1 MRRRKKRHPILL
13 GVTIAFFLGISGLY
27 ICRDQVKDLVVQKA
41 ASVAAEKLFEEKL
54 HNSGLLPNNVKD
66 SDVMDSVDKEDMK
79 KITTIVEENLT
90 QEKIDAM
97 TEYAKNRDKEGLK
110 NYVKST
116 LNEQQQAEITSI
128 YNKYKD
134 QLQHF
139 GQ

>member
-54 HNSGLLPNNVKD
+54 HNSGLLPNNVKV

-90 QEKIDAM
+90 QENIDAM

-134 QLQHF
+134 QLQPF

>member
-54 HNSGLLPNNVKD
+54 HNSGLLPNNVKV

-90 QEKIDAM
+90 QENIDAM
-97 TEYAKNRDKEGLK
+97 TEYAKNRDKEGIK

>member
-54 HNSGLLPNNVKD
+54 HNSGLLPNNVKV

-90 QEKIDAM
+90 QENIDAM

-134 QLQHF
+134 QRQHF

>member
-54 HNSGLLPNNVKD
+54 HNRGLLPNNVKV

-90 QEKIDAM
+90 QENIDAM

>member
-54 HNSGLLPNNVKD
+54 HNSGLLPNNVKV

-90 QEKIDAM
+90 QENIDAM